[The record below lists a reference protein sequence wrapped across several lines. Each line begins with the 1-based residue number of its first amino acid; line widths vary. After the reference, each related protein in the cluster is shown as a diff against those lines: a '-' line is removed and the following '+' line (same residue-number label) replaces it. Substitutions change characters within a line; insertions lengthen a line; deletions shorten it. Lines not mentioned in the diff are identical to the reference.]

1 MEKKY
6 AAAIA
11 YNTGH
16 EDGFESG
23 YEHGRAS
30 TRMTDDN
37 RNLLFDALDALRE
50 VRGVTVDQIVL
61 EVLDYARK
69 IDTDKR

>member
-1 MEKKY
+1 MKKHD
-6 AAAIA
+6 AARA
-11 YNTGH
+11 YRYGY

-30 TRMTDDN
+30 MRMTAAD
-37 RNLLFDALDALRE
+37 RRLLCTALDTLR
-50 VRGVTVDQIVL
+50 VGGVTVDQIVL

-69 IDTDKR
+69 TDNK

>member
-1 MEKKY
+1 MKKHD
-6 AAAIA
+6 AAIA

-16 EDGFESG
+16 EDGFEVG

-37 RNLLFDALDALRE
+37 RRWLVSALDTLRA
-50 VRGVTVDQIVL
+50 RGVTVDQIALAVM
-61 EVLDYARK
+61 DYARENK
-69 IDTDKR
+69 